1 MQNAVFGLT
10 RSGNQKGDEDSI
22 AASSRPYAQNVFV
35 SNTPDLGPALVTLV
49 PREHGTHTLF
59 GRNAMTARRS
69 FLAGSLAT
77 LMLASMPALGADGES
92 SPVFPLRMTAGSRLL
107 VDARVNGR
115 AVEALLDSAAEASL
129 LDTEFAR
136 ELGLLGGKDVTAR
149 GSGETTMKASL
160 ASGVTL
166 EAFGLTLRD
175 QTVGVLSL
183 SDVGQRLLGRPLPFV
198 LGREVFDNA
207 RLEIDIEGKTIRV
220 VDSASEPCGVRL
232 DLHSSHG
239 VETIPVLI
247 GGLPARAAFDL
258 GNGSKPLL
266 ASRFAA
272 SARLLTDGRA
282 VTSERGGGIGG
293 ETMRLVLRL
302 PSLELAGKRFENL
315 PVSIDESEHA
325 HEFNVGISLLR
336 HFIITTDYKQ
346 RAVWLAPRTQ

>member
-1 MQNAVFGLT
+1 M
-10 RSGNQKGDEDSI
+10 
-22 AASSRPYAQNVFV
+22 
-35 SNTPDLGPALVTLV
+35 TLV
-49 PREHGTHTLF
+49 PRHSL
-59 GRNAMTARRS
+59 
-69 FLAGSLAT
+69 LAGSLAT
-77 LMLASMPALGADGES
+77 LMLASMPAPGADGES
-92 SPVFPLRMTAGSRLL
+92 SALFPLRMTEGSRLL

-160 ASGVTL
+160 VSGVTL
-166 EAFGLTLRD
+166 EALGLTLRD

-220 VDSASEPCGVRL
+220 VDPAAQPRGVRL
-232 DLHSSHG
+232 GLDSSHG

-247 GGLPARAAFDL
+247 EGRPARAAFDVA
-258 GNGSKPLL
+258 NGSKPLL
-266 ASRFAA
+266 GSRFAEE
-272 SARLLTDGRA
+272 ARLLSDGRA
-282 VTSERGGGIGG
+282 VTSELGGGIGG
-293 ETMRLVLRL
+293 ETKRQVITLA
-302 PSLELAGKRFENL
+302 SLELAGKKFTDV
-315 PVSIDESEHA
+315 PVAVDRSEHA

-346 RAVWLAPRTQ
+346 RAVWLAPRKIIQSPR